1 MQDSVDLL
9 ELISILMRRVWVIVA
24 GMVVFGALA
33 FVYFFWVVTPSYTA
47 STLMYVNNTNRQTLS
62 EDLNVN
68 DLAASQK
75 LVNTYIVILQNEVLM
90 NRVLEMVNTPSAT
103 TVSQLSRMVT
113 MKAVNNTEVLN
124 ISVTSNDPQLSA
136 DIANA
141 FSSVAPAEIIRVV
154 KAGSVEVISPAT
166 PPVRPSGPNVRLNTL
181 IGFLI
186 GGILCSLAVLALEL
200 LDNTI
205 KGQEDLE
212 KHYTIPVLGEIPDFV
227 AAASSKGGYKGGYKR
242 YGS

>member
-1 MQDSVDLL
+1 MVLQDSVDII
-9 ELISILMRRVWVIVA
+9 ELISILLRRIWVIVA
-24 GMVVFGALA
+24 GMVIFGALA
-33 FVYFFWVVTPSYTA
+33 FVYFYWVVAPSYTA

-75 LVNTYIVILQNEVLM
+75 LVNTYIVILQNETLM
-90 NRVLEMVNTPSAT
+90 NSVLEVCGLSST
-103 TVSQLSRMVT
+103 TSVTQLSRMVS

-141 FSSVAPAEIIRVV
+141 FSAVAPAEIIRVV

-166 PPVRPSGPNVRLNTL
+166 PPIRPSGPNVRLNTF
-181 IGFLI
+181 IGLLI
-186 GGILCSLAVLALEL
+186 GGILCSLAILAFEL

-205 KGQEDLE
+205 KGQDDLE
-212 KHYTIPVLGEIPDFV
+212 KHYSIPVLGEIPDF
-227 AAASSKGGYKGGYKR
+227 AAAAGTKGGYKK